1 MIKILSDKM
10 LHLNFCTFQQ
20 VCRKFS
26 QVLHHDIT
34 SHLCFFYSFQNIISQ
49 DLQMVHIYR
58 SRENTPFLL
67 GDHSIGLA
75 FSKYKVPFA
84 FTQGKLIMV
93 SLSLPYLSFKE
104 ITSIA
109 LARTQCSFL
118 KYRVPF
124 ASTKGKLI
132 MGLNQN

>member
-1 MIKILSDKM
+1 MIKILSNKM
-10 LHLNFCTFQQ
+10 LHFPSREKCTLNFCTFQQ

-58 SRENTPFLL
+58 SRQNTPFLL
-67 GDHSIGLA
+67 GDHTIGLA

-84 FTQGKLIMV
+84 STQGKLIMV
-93 SLSLPYLSFKE
+93 SNIKSKLKNLSVCATFPLRKSHL
-104 ITSIA
+104 
-109 LARTQCSFL
+109 
-118 KYRVPF
+118 
-124 ASTKGKLI
+124 
-132 MGLNQN
+132 